1 LKNVIERRII
11 EEARFVIN
19 TLSTIR
25 STAKEFGVSKSTT
38 HKDLSERLKE
48 MSPQLYSEVN
58 KVMQINMQERNLRG
72 GEATRRKYKN
82 MVVAQ

>member
-1 LKNVIERRII
+1 MKNAIEKRII
-11 EEARFVIN
+11 EEAKFVVN
-19 TLSTIR
+19 TLATIR

-58 KVMQINMQERNLRG
+58 KVMQVNMQERNLRG
-72 GEATRRKYKN
+72 GEATRRKYRG

>member
-1 LKNVIERRII
+1 MKDVIERRII